1 MTINDIDRELKII
14 IDLVDIEKE
23 ERDMIQEIKGKNKAE
38 SAKLIF
44 EYLKKKLN
52 EANLQYSIALREGD
66 IIKTETQKDEVAD
79 DILTGIARNDTILR
93 RIEIA
98 ENQMRKKQKLNE
110 LLRTVFIGVAISSI
124 FPGLFLTNVL
134 SRPVAMVIYIIV
146 LLSCIVYVVYEMM
159 NMKHERNPLSIRE
172 KLFKHPNTKMI
183 FQSKILS
190 DMEDVDDKINELEG
204 LVRTVEIPSE
214 LMKEYID
221 NEYEK

>member
-1 MTINDIDRELKII
+1 MTTNDIDRELKII
-14 IDLVDIEKE
+14 IDLVDVEKE

-44 EYLKKKLN
+44 DYLKKKLN
-52 EANLQYSIALREGD
+52 EANLEYSIALREGA
-66 IIKTETQKDEVAD
+66 IKKTETQKDEVAKD
-79 DILTGIARNDTILR
+79 VLTGVARNDTILR

-110 LLRTVFIGVAISSI
+110 LLRTVFIVVAASSI
-124 FPGLFLTNVL
+124 FPGLFLTSVV
-134 SRPVAMVIYIIV
+134 SRPVAMVLYVLV
-146 LLSCIVYVVYEMM
+146 LLSCIVYVVYEMV

-172 KLFKHPNTKMI
+172 KIFKHPNTKMI

-190 DMEDVDDKINELEG
+190 DMEDVDDKINELES
-204 LVRTVEIPSE
+204 LVRTVEISPE

-221 NEYEK
+221 DEYEK

>member
-1 MTINDIDRELKII
+1 MTTNDIDRELKII
-14 IDLVDIEKE
+14 IDLVDVEKE

-44 EYLKKKLN
+44 DYLKKKLN
-52 EANLQYSIALREGD
+52 EANLQYFIALREGA
-66 IIKTETQKDEVAD
+66 IKKTETQKEEVAND
-79 DILTGIARNDTILR
+79 VLTGVARNDTILR

-98 ENQMRKKQKLNE
+98 ENQMRKKQKFNE
-110 LLRTVFIGVAISSI
+110 LLRNVFIATAVSSI
-124 FPGLFLTNVL
+124 LPGLFLTKVL
-134 SRPVAMVIYIIV
+134 SRPVSMVIYILV
-146 LLSCIVYVVYEMM
+146 LLVCIVYVVYEMM

-190 DMEDVDDKINELEG
+190 DIEDVDNKINELES
-204 LVRTVEIPSE
+204 LVKTVEIPQE

-221 NEYEK
+221 DEYEK

>member
-44 EYLKKKLN
+44 EYLKKNLN
-52 EANLQYSIALREGD
+52 EANLQYSIALREGA

>member
-1 MTINDIDRELKII
+1 MNTNDIDYELKII
-14 IDLVDIEKE
+14 IDLVDVEKE
-23 ERDMIQEIKGKNKAE
+23 ERDMIQEIKGKNKSE

-44 EYLKKKLN
+44 DYLKRKLN
-52 EANLQYSIALREGD
+52 EANLQYFIALREGS
-66 IIKTETQKDEVAD
+66 IKKTEAQKEEVAND
-79 DILTGIARNDTILR
+79 VLTGVARNDTILR

-110 LLRTVFIGVAISSI
+110 LLRNVFIVIAVSSI
-124 FPGLFLTNVL
+124 LPGLFLTKVL
-134 SRPVAMVIYIIV
+134 SRPVSMVVYILI

-159 NMKHERNPLSIRE
+159 NMKHDRNPLSIRE

-190 DMEDVDDKINELEG
+190 DIEDVDSKIDELES
-204 LVRTVEIPSE
+204 LVKTVELPAE

-221 NEYEK
+221 DEYE